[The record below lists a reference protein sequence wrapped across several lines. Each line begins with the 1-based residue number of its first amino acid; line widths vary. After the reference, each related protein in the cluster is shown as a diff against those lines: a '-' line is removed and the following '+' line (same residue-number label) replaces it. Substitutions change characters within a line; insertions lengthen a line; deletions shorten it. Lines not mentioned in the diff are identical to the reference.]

1 MQRTLWVDYARGI
14 AMIGVMVVHLSA
26 FPNEL
31 IKWIYT
37 WLIPLFFFVA
47 G

>member
-1 MQRTLWVDYARGI
+1 MRRTLWIDYARGTAI
-14 AMIGVMVVHLSA
+14 IGVMAVQLSA

-47 G
+47 